1 MIPLLSQCCLV
12 ISRIASERLFVSFK
26 LCSIWKEHEFVGL
39 AAELSVAPMR
49 NIPRPAAYS
58 VDSFLVGQVIEA

>member
-12 ISRIASERLFVSFK
+12 INHIALERLFVSFK
-26 LCSIWKEHEFVGL
+26 LCSICEKHEFVGL